1 MSSMSLGSIEE
12 FIHHISTKAKE
23 RYTPLEEDPYV
34 FMVAEYYA
42 TGEGRS
48 VSLMVTNAYPRMI
61 DYKDKDYK
69 KGLFTT
75 RDYRAIREFYE
86 KFDGF
91 STNGVEFYSEKDFI
105 SRYLMFL
112 PPTLKDEI
120 QRKRGIIHYYSK
132 FHLNLC

>member
-1 MSSMSLGSIEE
+1 MSSMIPGSVED
-12 FIHHISTKAKE
+12 FIINISTKAKE
-23 RYTPLEEDPYV
+23 RYTPSSEDPYI

-48 VSLMVTNAYPRMI
+48 LSLMVTAAHSRMI
-61 DYKDKDYK
+61 DYEDKDYK
-69 KGLFTT
+69 KQLITT

-86 KFDGF
+86 RFDEF
-91 STNGVEFYSEKDFI
+91 STNGVQFYSEYDFI

-120 QRKRGIIHYYSK
+120 QRKRGMIHYYSK
-132 FHLNLC
+132 FHLNLS